1 MWCAVSLGKP
11 CFQLSTNSLLSLNR
25 QLVGLAFRVADSG
38 GEVQPLILKSL

>member
-11 CFQLSTNSLLSLNR
+11 CFQPSTNSLLSLNR

-38 GEVQPLILKSL
+38 GEAQPLILKSL